1 VAEFRLQT
9 AAFSGVQ
16 SPAKSHATD
25 RAAKAAARST
35 GKTAKAVS
43 ATRAKVAKPAKVPKG
58 AKKVSA
64 SKRAHVAPDVVQ
76 AVGEGAETVQI
87 QVEVKAAGQ
96 LIVSVMAADGEYWRP
111 VADDLLRHGLEL
123 LLKRE
128 SRLERTAARYGVEA
142 EALLASLEQS
152 VVDVTDESAGIPEA
166 ELNALREAGIKL
178 RGSETDPSGAAQV
191 ALGLS
196 RSRQFRDEALTAA
209 QAARKLGV
217 TDGRVRQLVAANS
230 VVTIPNGDGYLLPAW
245 QIVAGRLLPG
255 LDGVMEVAG
264 DVHPLTLAGFMT
276 RPDVDLEIEG
286 QPATPVQ
293 WLLAGGDS
301 ERVADLAAGLSL
313 PA

>member
-1 VAEFRLQT
+1 MAEFRLQT
-9 AAFSGVQ
+9 AAFSGAQ
-16 SPAKSHATD
+16 SRAKSPAPD
-25 RAAKAAARST
+25 RAAKTAARST

-43 ATRAKVAKPAKVPKG
+43 ATRAKVAKPAKA
-58 AKKVSA
+58 AKKVPA
-64 SKRAHVAPDVVQ
+64 SKRAHVAPDVVLV
-76 AVGEGAETVQI
+76 AGEGAETVQI

-96 LIVSVMAADGEYWRP
+96 LIVSVMAADGEDWRP
-111 VADDLLRHGLEL
+111 VADDLLRYGLEL

-152 VVDVTDESAGIPEA
+152 VVDVTDQSAGIPEA
-166 ELNALREAGIKL
+166 ELNALREAGINL
-178 RGSETDPSGAAQV
+178 EGSVTDPSGAAQV
-191 ALGLS
+191 ALGLL

-209 QAARKLGV
+209 QAAKKLGV
-217 TDGRVRQLVAANS
+217 TDGRVRQMVAANS

-255 LDGVMEVAG
+255 LDGVIEVAG

-293 WLLAGGDS
+293 WLLAGGEG